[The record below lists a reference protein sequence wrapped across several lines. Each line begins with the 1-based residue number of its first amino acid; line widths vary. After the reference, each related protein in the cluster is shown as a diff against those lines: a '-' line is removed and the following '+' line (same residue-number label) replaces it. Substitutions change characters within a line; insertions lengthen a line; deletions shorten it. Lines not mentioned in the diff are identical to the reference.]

1 MRAIWTR
8 LAAGIATLALTLA
21 SGSVS
26 AQFSSITCSPSG
38 DFVTGGGF
46 IIPDLL
52 TGAHANF
59 GVAGGCKNGFL
70 WGHLEYV
77 DHGSGLAPSTAPTP
91 FRVHGTGVLEY
102 FADPFDPKTRWI
114 GGTAETND
122 PNNPTVSYCVRVTDN
137 GEGAS
142 ALLPDT
148 FLIMLSNG
156 YTAGGSLVGGNIQL
170 HPSNPSPR
178 TANGCIGG

>member
-1 MRAIWTR
+1 MIMRAIWTR
-8 LAAGIATLALTLA
+8 LAPGIAILALALA

-26 AQFSSITCSPSG
+26 AQFSSTACSPSG

-46 IIPDLL
+46 IIA

-77 DHGSGLAPSTAPTP
+77 DHSFSPPR
-91 FRVHGTGVLEY
+91 RVHGTEVLQY
-102 FADPFDPKTRWI
+102 FADSGDPARTRWI
-114 GGTAETND
+114 GGRAEID
-122 PNNPTVSYCVRVTDN
+122 GASGFFYCVRVTDN

-142 ALLPDT
+142 AAPDM
-148 FLIMLSNG
+148 FAIRLSNG
-156 YTAGGSLVGGNIQL
+156 YTAAGPLVGGNIQI
-170 HPSNPSPR
+170 HNPNPATPTGDCLR
-178 TANGCIGG
+178 LVAPGA

>member
-1 MRAIWTR
+1 MRKAISILFIAV
-8 LAAGIATLALTLA
+8 LAITGGLT

-26 AQFSSITCSPSG
+26 AQFSSVTCSPSG

-46 IIPDLL
+46 IIIPDLA

-102 FADPFDPKTRWI
+102 FADRFDPKTRWI

-142 ALLPDT
+142 APPDT
-148 FLIMLSNG
+148 FLITLSNG
-156 YTAGGSLVGGNIQL
+156 YTAGGPLVGGNIQL
-170 HPSNPSPR
+170 HTPNPLTTRSL
-178 TANGCIGG
+178 GCVGA